1 MMIIKSPYEI
11 NETLGRLLKVLVE
24 HDMTI
29 FSIIDHSGGAAQV
42 GLSMPDTKLIIFGN
56 PKVGTDLM
64 LADPNFSIELP
75 LKIVLR
81 KNNDDTEVLYQTV
94 TELAMRYNGTK
105 LNDSN
110 RNIDK
115 VIENMI
121 EKGVVKLLGVGDV
134 FGVWW
139 SIFAF

>member
-42 GLSMPDTKLIIFGN
+42 GLSMPDTKLIIFSN
-56 PKVGTDLM
+56 PKVSTDLM

-121 EKGVVKLLGVGDV
+121 EKVIIK
-134 FGVWW
+134 
-139 SIFAF
+139 

>member
-121 EKGVVKLLGVGDV
+121 EKVIIK
-134 FGVWW
+134 
-139 SIFAF
+139 

>member
-1 MMIIKSPYEI
+1 
-11 NETLGRLLKVLVE
+11 
-24 HDMTI
+24 
-29 FSIIDHSGGAAQV
+29 
-42 GLSMPDTKLIIFGN
+42 MPDTKLIIFGN

>member
-56 PKVGTDLM
+56 PKAGTDLM
-64 LADPNFSIELP
+64 LADPNFSIDLP

-81 KNNDDTEVLYQTV
+81 KNNEDTEVLYQTI

-121 EKGVVKLLGVGDV
+121 EKVIIK
-134 FGVWW
+134 
-139 SIFAF
+139 

>member
-56 PKVGTDLM
+56 PKAGTDLM
-64 LADPNFSIELP
+64 LADPNFSIDLP

-105 LNDSN
+105 LNDSI

-115 VIENMI
+115 TIENMI
-121 EKGVVKLLGVGDV
+121 EQVIIK
-134 FGVWW
+134 
-139 SIFAF
+139 

>member
-1 MMIIKSPYEI
+1 
-11 NETLGRLLKVLVE
+11 
-24 HDMTI
+24 
-29 FSIIDHSGGAAQV
+29 
-42 GLSMPDTKLIIFGN
+42 
-56 PKVGTDLM
+56 VGTDLM

>member
-1 MMIIKSPYEI
+1 MIIKSPYEI

-56 PKVGTDLM
+56 PKAGTDLM
-64 LADPNFSIELP
+64 LADPNFSIDLP

-121 EKGVVKLLGVGDV
+121 EKVIIK
-134 FGVWW
+134 
-139 SIFAF
+139 

>member
-1 MMIIKSPYEI
+1 MMINKSPYDL

-56 PKVGTDLM
+56 PKAGTDLM
-64 LADPNFSIELP
+64 LADHDFSIDLP

-81 KNNDDTEVLYQTV
+81 KNNKYTEILYQTV
-94 TELAMRYNGTK
+94 TELAMRYNVNN
-105 LNDSN
+105 LNDSI

-115 VIENMI
+115 TIETMI
-121 EKGVVKLLGVGDV
+121 EQIILK
-134 FGVWW
+134 
-139 SIFAF
+139 

>member
-1 MMIIKSPYEI
+1 MIIKSPYEI

-121 EKGVVKLLGVGDV
+121 EKVIIK
-134 FGVWW
+134 
-139 SIFAF
+139 